1 MEIIK
6 AKKELD
12 DAIKFSKS
20 KVLTGVG
27 GKERLVAEA
36 KKKYNDLLAKRK
48 KQTEPV
54 VNEPLVNTTKPSNE
68 LNITTKKQIKTF
80 NDLEPSQQDSEL
92 AIKEARLIKL
102 RTKQNAAKLPLNFL
116 DPITGKKDT
125 LLEKTGEELD
135 EVNSKSDE
143 LKEAAADFINCT
155 QGN

>member
-1 MEIIK
+1 MIYQLKE
-6 AKKELD
+6 KKFV
-12 DAIKFSKS
+12 KTTK
-20 KVLTGVG
+20 
-27 GKERLVAEA
+27 
-36 KKKYNDLLAKRK
+36 
-48 KQTEPV
+48 TEPV

-80 NDLEPSQQDSEL
+80 NDLEPTQQDSEL
-92 AIKEARLIKL
+92 KTKEARLIKL
-102 RTKQNAAKLPLNFL
+102 RTKQNAAKFPLEIL
-116 DPITGKKDT
+116 DPITREKDK